1 MIKTAPPL
9 RLLKPHDI
17 TPGCHRN
24 KKTLLFSFTL
34 QVMTNRRSWRSNTES
49 VNGSEF
55 FELF

>member
-1 MIKTAPPL
+1 MIKTAPSKIIETTGYNNGL
-9 RLLKPHDI
+9 SQ
-17 TPGCHRN
+17 N
-24 KKTLLFSFTL
+24 KKSLLFSFTL